1 MIITANDV
9 ASNSRFSTACRTF
22 RHGNAQNAAPLH
34 GASSAAA
41 GAYFL
46 READSTQM
54 TISLEPEML
63 NQVHDA
69 EEKTRVAGEILF
81 AETRSAK
88 PEPNN
93 NQRAM

>member
-1 MIITANDV
+1 MIIIVNGV
-9 ASNSRFSTACRTF
+9 VGNSRFSTACRTF
-22 RHGNAQNAAPLH
+22 RRGNAQNAAPLR

-54 TISLEPEML
+54 TINLEPEML
-63 NQVHDA
+63 NQVHGV
-69 EEKTRVAGEILF
+69 EEKTRVAEEILS

-93 NQRAM
+93 NPGAM